1 MNWSALDWGILG
13 PALAAGLLVLLTH
26 ISLGARV
33 LDKGIVFIDLAI
45 AQIAGLG
52 VIGADA
58 LGLREGGIGVQ
69 AAAVAAALAGAL
81 LLTWTEKMWPEIQE
95 ALIGVMFVLASCA
108 GILMLSN
115 NPHGGEH
122 LKDLLVGQILWVGK
136 TQISWLALGMLT
148 GLVDRLGRFG
158 FYGTFAI
165 AVTASVQLVGVYL
178 VFTSL
183 IVPALATRGLAGR
196 TRFIA
201 GFVVGAIGYALG
213 LALSALLDLPS
224 GAVIVWVLAATAV
237 VFAFAKSRWV
247 SVPASVARVRGWGF
261 SGHGLAGFAG
271 GPCPLAFWARWLS
284 GLEGFPGQAR
294 RLGGLFSAHVPRRPA
309 AGSS

>member
-1 MNWSALDWGILG
+1 MNWSALDPGILG
-13 PALAAGLLVLLTH
+13 PALAAGLLVLVTH
-26 ISLGARV
+26 VALGAQV

-58 LGLREGGIGVQ
+58 LGLPEGGIAVQ

-136 TQISWLALGMLT
+136 TQVLWLALVTVVLGLAMLT
-148 GLVDRLGRFG
+148 GLVARLGRFG

-183 IVPALATRGLAGR
+183 IVPALATRGMTGR
-196 TRFIA
+196 ARFIA
-201 GFVVGAIGYALG
+201 GYGVGAVGYALG
-213 LALSALLDLPS
+213 LAVSALLDLPS
-224 GAVIVWVLAATAV
+224 GAVIVWVLAVTAV
-237 VFAFAKSRWV
+237 GFAAIKGRWV
-247 SVPASVARVRGWGF
+247 ATES
-261 SGHGLAGFAG
+261 
-271 GPCPLAFWARWLS
+271 
-284 GLEGFPGQAR
+284 
-294 RLGGLFSAHVPRRPA
+294 PA
-309 AGSS
+309 AARAPG